1 MQLDLLAAKGT
12 VVAVGL
18 LVLHAFVPF
27 DPAVVTA
34 PLVREDNTAARSAL
48 ARASVEAKGLRFSEA
63 TFASNGVNCHAWVI
77 APPGGAG
84 AALAPAV
91 VMGHGFASQKDQGL
105 VRYAEVFA
113 LRAGVAS
120 ILVDYR
126 TFGGSDGEPR
136 HLVKPPHHAA
146 DLAAAVAWLRAGAG
160 GGAPGVDAR
169 AGARVALWGSS
180 MGGGHALVA
189 AADLARASAPVS
201 AVVAQ
206 APMLDGL
213 ANSKFNVKSK
223 GAAPVARLALAAARD
238 LARDALGFDGC
249 ARVPVYA
256 PAGGA
261 HLGMMN
267 LAPAEL
273 AAYYAKHVSGPSGM
287 KLRPPPL
294 HFRYYAKHP
303 ADGGYLGGW
312 RNLACA
318 RVALQARRA
327 KSEDRARR
335 APRRTRVLAR
345 SPLARSR
352 VRARSRARA
361 ARSRPQLAS
370 YRPLLRVPELDA
382 TTPVLLVRPSHDS
395 VVPNELIADAARAA
409 RHPRSRVFES
419 SVGHFN
425 LYDDG
430 FEAASAAMAD
440 FLKDELFRKDE

>member
-146 DLAAAVAWLRAGAG
+146 DLVAAVAWLLHG
-160 GGAPGVDAR
+160 
-169 AGARVALWGSS
+169 
-180 MGGGHALVA
+180 
-189 AADLARASAPVS
+189 RASNE
-201 AVVAQ
+201 
-206 APMLDGL
+206 D
-213 ANSKFNVKSK
+213 
-223 GAAPVARLALAAARD
+223 AAAR
-238 LARDALGFDGC
+238 
-249 ARVPVYA
+249 
-256 PAGGA
+256 
-261 HLGMMN
+261 
-267 LAPAEL
+267 
-273 AAYYAKHVSGPSGM
+273 
-287 KLRPPPL
+287 
-294 HFRYYAKHP
+294 
-303 ADGGYLGGW
+303 GW
-312 RNLACA
+312 R
-318 RVALQARRA
+318 R
-327 KSEDRARR
+327 
-335 APRRTRVLAR
+335 
-345 SPLARSR
+345 
-352 VRARSRARA
+352 
-361 ARSRPQLAS
+361 
-370 YRPLLRVPELDA
+370 
-382 TTPVLLVRPSHDS
+382 RPS
-395 VVPNELIADAARAA
+395 VQRLR
-409 RHPRSRVFES
+409 R
-419 SVGHFN
+419 
-425 LYDDG
+425 
-430 FEAASAAMAD
+430 M
-440 FLKDELFRKDE
+440 KFRKVLP